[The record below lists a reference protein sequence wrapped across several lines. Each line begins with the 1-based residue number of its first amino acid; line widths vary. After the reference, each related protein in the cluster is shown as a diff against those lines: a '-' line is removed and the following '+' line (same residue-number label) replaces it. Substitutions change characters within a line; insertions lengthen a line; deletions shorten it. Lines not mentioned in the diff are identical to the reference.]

1 MHCIFLLVVQPHSH
15 VDRGSRLLV
24 ALATAQFKF
33 QREGVPIHFRSSW
46 RRSRK
51 ISLKNFWGNT
61 SELMIREW
69 PPTCSAFLLLSAPS
83 ARRGL
88 SRSPSSP
95 HGSSKRAMRRPCRN
109 ASPRAWCCQKEWRRG
124 HRDRRRI
131 AMADR
136 QRCGRRTVRL
146 EA

>member
-1 MHCIFLLVVQPHSH
+1 MHCIFLLVGQPHSR
-15 VDRGSRLLV
+15 VDRGSRLPV

-33 QREGVPIHFRSSW
+33 QRVSVPIRFRHSW

-51 ISLKNFWGNT
+51 ISLENFWGNI

-69 PPTCSAFLLLSAPS
+69 PSTCSASLLPSAPS

-88 SRSPSSP
+88 SRSPFSP

-109 ASPRAWCCQKEWRRG
+109 ASPRAWCCQKEWLRG
-124 HRDRRRI
+124 LRDRRRMV
-131 AMADR
+131 MADR

-146 EA
+146 EV